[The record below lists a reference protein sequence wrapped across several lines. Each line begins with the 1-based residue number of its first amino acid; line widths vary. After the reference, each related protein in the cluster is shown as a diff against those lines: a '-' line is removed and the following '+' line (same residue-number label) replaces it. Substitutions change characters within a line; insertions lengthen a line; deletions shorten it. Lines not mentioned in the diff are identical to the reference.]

1 MRLRHRL
8 AGIAVLG
15 RGIQCLALHEVVP
28 SLRVVAQRLV
38 DLLVRVGDVGLVVL
52 RQRQRLRLDLRAQ
65 REHRRDDRA
74 KEHEADNGDAQRAVL
89 DAVLQSIDA
98 VRLDVGEHEREA
110 HFKNVGLLYDSIR
123 EVKSVLFTTTN
134 TIATDSLLEIS
145 NQKINNWQSTI
156 NALTV
161 GYLQKVRKLLT
172 QEQQKGY
179 DQFVIKMMQ
188 RGRRDSSRG
197 R

>member
-1 MRLRHRL
+1 LDTS
-8 AGIAVLG
+8 
-15 RGIQCLALHEVVP
+15 AL
-28 SLRVVAQRLV
+28 L
-38 DLLVRVGDVGLVVL
+38 
-52 RQRQRLRLDLRAQ
+52 
-65 REHRRDDRA
+65 A
-74 KEHEADNGDAQRAVL
+74 KEINLTAAQEQQHREL
-89 DAVLQSIDA
+89 
-98 VRLDVGEHEREA
+98 REA

-123 EVKSVLFTTTN
+123 QAKTVLFTTTN

-156 NALTV
+156 NVLTV
-161 GYLQKVRKLLT
+161 SYLQKVRKLLT
-172 QEQQKGY
+172 EEQQKGY

>member
-1 MRLRHRL
+1 M
-8 AGIAVLG
+8 
-15 RGIQCLALHEVVP
+15 
-28 SLRVVAQRLV
+28 
-38 DLLVRVGDVGLVVL
+38 
-52 RQRQRLRLDLRAQ
+52 
-65 REHRRDDRA
+65 
-74 KEHEADNGDAQRAVL
+74 KT
-89 DAVLQSIDA
+89 
-98 VRLDVGEHEREA
+98 
-110 HFKNVGLLYDSIR
+110 
-123 EVKSVLFTTTN
+123 VLFTTTN

>member
-1 MRLRHRL
+1 MSTSSPRFLTT
-8 AGIAVLG
+8 AV
-15 RGIQCLALHEVVP
+15 I
-28 SLRVVAQRLV
+28 
-38 DLLVRVGDVGLVVL
+38 LLLLINTGLVVYL
-52 RQRQRLRLDLRAQ
+52 VLDRNQSHRHNTGRNRLDTSALL
-65 REHRRDDRA
+65 A
-74 KEHEADNGDAQRAVL
+74 KEINLTAAQEQQHREL
-89 DAVLQSIDA
+89 
-98 VRLDVGEHEREA
+98 REA
-110 HFKNVGLLYDSIR
+110 HFKNIGLLYDSIR

-161 GYLQKVRKLLT
+161 SYLQKVRKLLT